1 MAILDTDCLVGLI
14 RGHPDAL
21 RKLAVLAGRR
31 ESIATTAV
39 NVAELFRGA
48 HLARNSERALSRVRA
63 VLGPL
68 PILPLDG
75 PAAGEYGR
83 IVADLERRGRPV
95 GHMDSMVGAISR
107 LAGETI
113 VTRNAR
119 NFSRIPGLPVDSW

>member
-31 ESIATTAV
+31 EPVATTAV

-48 HLARNSERALSRVRA
+48 YLAADSTRAVSRVRT
-63 VLGPL
+63 VLGPIA
-68 PILPLDG
+68 ILPLDE
-75 PAAGEYGR
+75 PAGEEYGR

-95 GHMDSMVGAISR
+95 GHMDSMVGAIAR
-107 LAGETI
+107 LAGETV

-119 NFSRIPGLPVDSW
+119 HFSRIPGLSVDSW

>member
-21 RKLAVLAGRR
+21 RKLAVLSSRR
-31 ESIATTAV
+31 ELVATTAV

-48 HLARNSERALSRVRA
+48 HLASDSARALSRVRA

-75 PAAGEYGR
+75 PAGEEYGR
-83 IVADLERRGRPV
+83 IVADLERRRSPV
-95 GHMDSMVGAISR
+95 GHMDFMVGAISR
-107 LAGETI
+107 LAGETVI
-113 VTRNAR
+113 TRNAR
-119 NFSRIPGLPVDSW
+119 HFSRISGLSVESW

>member
-21 RKLAVLAGRR
+21 RKLAVLASRR
-31 ESIATTAV
+31 EPVATTAV

-48 HLARNSERALSRVRA
+48 HLASDSARALSRVRA

-75 PAAGEYGR
+75 PAGEEYGR
-83 IVADLERRGRPV
+83 IVADLERRGRPK
-95 GHMDSMVGAISR
+95 GDMGPTGGAAAPP
-107 LAGETI
+107 AGI
-113 VTRNAR
+113 FVVSSAR
-119 NFSRIPGLPVDSW
+119 PTPLLP